1 MSDRLPGVIASVTTN
16 QALVS
21 GIASIRTPIILGA
34 GDVKVLVE
42 NEKVLK
48 GSSGSDTLSQTIY
61 AGTLTANE
69 YLANVV
75 RIGDTPNSSDYAK
88 TTTFTASGNQITW
101 VSGAPSTG
109 AEYYITY
116 YKSISNF
123 ILTEYS
129 AESDVKSAHGDI
141 VFSATKQ
148 FATATVGSTGG
159 NTLAWNNQETI
170 NTPYTNWSIQFVSGS
185 NAGIS
190 RTVSNYSTGTFTFS
204 TAFPSAI
211 SVGDIFLIQNSS
223 PMVNMLTTGTLLALR
238 NGAQSAIVGQ
248 LSNASFSDKLAPS
261 ASEYGTALAT
271 HLESLKSIA
280 EQPYFIVPMLPDNTT
295 TFTLNSSAQTNAIN
309 LVWNHCKLMSTPEN
323 KGERTCI
330 AGFLSTTT
338 EADFKGFGPAYFSQR
353 MVVIAPGDLRFNEVS
368 SKTLNGSIGAAAW
381 AGKYCSR
388 SDFRSMLNES
398 LTGVSVASTFYNPI
412 QQRSLTGKGISFLV
426 ADAGVVR
433 IIASKTTDTSTADT
447 EDVAV
452 VSIADHIKKVTRED
466 LGRTFIGQAITSRLV
481 GAMGAK
487 LSSLFEGMINSQV
500 ITAYKDIKVR
510 QSLAAPRLIEVSA
523 QVSPQYSLWWVS
535 LDFSFYV

>member
-1 MSDRLPGVIASVTTN
+1 
-16 QALVS
+16 
-21 GIASIRTPIILGA
+21 
-34 GDVKVLVE
+34 
-42 NEKVLK
+42 
-48 GSSGSDTLSQTIY
+48 
-61 AGTLTANE
+61 
-69 YLANVV
+69 
-75 RIGDTPNSSDYAK
+75 
-88 TTTFTASGNQITW
+88 
-101 VSGAPSTG
+101 
-109 AEYYITY
+109 
-116 YKSISNF
+116 
-123 ILTEYS
+123 
-129 AESDVKSAHGDI
+129 
-141 VFSATKQ
+141 
-148 FATATVGSTGG
+148 
-159 NTLAWNNQETI
+159 
-170 NTPYTNWSIQFVSGS
+170 
-185 NAGIS
+185 
-190 RTVSNYSTGTFTFS
+190 
-204 TAFPSAI
+204 
-211 SVGDIFLIQNSS
+211 
-223 PMVNMLTTGTLLALR
+223 MVNMLTTGTLLALR

-510 QSLAAPRLIEVSA
+510 QSLAEPRLIEVSA